1 MPYKCVLTNE
11 NKFFFRELIR
21 KCYKDVKEINSIS
34 AFVLFLCWIFEYF
47 CAYHFI
53 PLAKDEETEDVTFK
67 AVEKRTKVKKR
78 KLMNLLQ
85 HIRNQLIH
93 TPYAIDNGLCSNL
106 ATITEEETLDFCYV
120 FEEDATEF
128 SKMLFD
134 VLQNF
139 PYDLFANGQ
148 LGEMN
153 LF

>member
-21 KCYKDVKEINSIS
+21 KCYKDIRETNNVS
-34 AFVLFLCWIFEYF
+34 AFILFLCWIFEYF

-53 PLAKDEETEDVTFK
+53 PASDDAEEEDVSFK

-78 KLMNLLQ
+78 KLMNVLY
-85 HIRNQLIH
+85 HMRNQLIH
-93 TPYAIDNGLCSNL
+93 TPYAVLSKHCKNL
-106 ATITEEETLDFCYV
+106 AAITEEETLDFCYV
-120 FEEDATEF
+120 FEEEATEF